1 MDCARSAARLG
12 GGFKEDPLRPVW
24 SRHDHRIAVGGEQ
37 LAFQLVLLIG
47 LIPVDVKE
55 QYQSEWGGRCLALP
69 PAQPERMDLPGLGI
83 SLRRVRQEQTDPHV
97 AAAAIELPGSDSTP
111 VLPQCATSR
120 RSVNTAPT

>member
-1 MDCARSAARLG
+1 MRTEVPWIAPGARLRLG

-55 QYQSEWGGRCLALP
+55 QYQSEWGSVFGIAAS
-69 PAQPERMDLPGLGI
+69 PARAHGPSRTGHQPAPRPTG
-83 SLRRVRQEQTDPHV
+83 TD
-97 AAAAIELPGSDSTP
+97 
-111 VLPQCATSR
+111 
-120 RSVNTAPT
+120 

>member
-1 MDCARSAARLG
+1 M
-12 GGFKEDPLRPVW
+12 W